1 MMSGTADGL
10 FTGPGSQPVDD
21 DGAVL
26 SYMEM
31 PSGMATF
38 AIPVLPELDEVAGLD
53 EGKATLQKVQSLLAR
68 FTSDGIENVIDLT
81 GLDAANLRFV
91 DQMLGEG
98 EVSVV
103 AGEHVQAQE
112 SVLAGVWR
120 IRTVNGSGRLVRD
133 IIEVASFPTVL
144 LGDAFAGSADQIAI
158 PASFGEGVFNAPSL
172 LPEINEH
179 ITAANASGF
188 AHVINLSLLPH
199 TELDLELLDR
209 LLGRGPLIVLSRGYG
224 NCRVTNTGT
233 RNVWWARFYNSQDAL
248 ILNTIEI
255 TAVPEVIRAAAEDI
269 ADSATRLRE
278 MLEVYQ

>member
-1 MMSGTADGL
+1 MGSL
-10 FTGPGSQPVDD
+10 TGPGSQPVDD

-112 SVLAGVWR
+112 LVLAGVWR

>member
-1 MMSGTADGL
+1 MSGTADGL